1 MSLIIT
7 FLRILSLLTHL
18 FVSNQGT
25 SSLVGSDQINRSL
38 PPEHLE
44 ALSHTRVA
52 AKPGEAGARDLAGSW
67 CSAYKRS
74 DPERLAALETREME
88 IVDRFGDWHH
98 LIGFKA
104 RAQFWKDGFDL
115 TNRKHFRPKCFIQHV
130 RLIGLNAAM
139 AQVTVSYDEGIALAD
154 GNRIPPFSEI
164 HTLVLANVAGRWLIT
179 AEDIVQQ
186 NSSR

>member
-1 MSLIIT
+1 
-7 FLRILSLLTHL
+7 
-18 FVSNQGT
+18 
-25 SSLVGSDQINRSL
+25 
-38 PPEHLE
+38 
-44 ALSHTRVA
+44 
-52 AKPGEAGARDLAGSW
+52 
-67 CSAYKRS
+67 
-74 DPERLAALETREME
+74 ME

-130 RLIGLNAAM
+130 RLIGLNAAI

-164 HTLVLANVAGRWLIT
+164 HTLVLANVSGNWLIT
-179 AEDIVQQ
+179 AEEIVQQ
-186 NSSR
+186 NSWR